1 MRLVMALV
9 GLAAVTGFA
18 DAPIEPVYAGPLPA
32 AQATAAELS
41 QEVLYEASVVHVLSL
56 RYQSDRAQA
65 NYLGTE
71 VASSQATVDS
81 LRSRSS
87 HTESLLREEAL
98 FSYTDEIP
106 SASTAAQFGTNLV
119 ELAAQRAYL
128 SLTLG
133 DVSAT
138 VVQLQGEQSQLGRA
152 LATLKRQYR
161 SEVETGA
168 LAADQRDRA
177 IEEAASLQ
185 DMLAQAQAQVATLTA
200 EQHAQAGL
208 PVGNGIVSAVNQQL
222 GTGSSAVRTS
232 AATVSPATS
241 AAPAT
246 PGPSPAT
253 TLSPTAGP
261 VTTLPVTTVP
271 VTTVPVT
278 TVPVTT
284 VPVTTVPPTTVP
296 VTTVPAPA
304 ASPGASAAGEPP
316 PAGGVWLELR
326 DCESGD
332 NYQEDTGN
340 GFYGAYQFAASTWS
354 GLGLPGLASDA
365 PYWLQDEAAQRLQAQ
380 DGWSPW
386 PACSATLGL

>member
-1 MRLVMALV
+1 MCLLMVLV
-9 GLAAVTGFA
+9 GLAAVTA
-18 DAPIEPVYAGPLPA
+18 LVDAPGEPVSADPLPSA
-32 AQATAAELS
+32 EATAAELS
-41 QEVLYEASVVHVLSL
+41 QEVLYEASVVHELSV
-56 RYQSDRAQA
+56 RYQSDRAEV

-71 VASSQATVDS
+71 VAGSQATVDS
-81 LRSRSS
+81 LRSRSR

-98 FSYTDEIP
+98 FSYTDEVP
-106 SASTAAQFGTNLV
+106 AASTAAQFGSNPV

-133 DVSAT
+133 DVSST
-138 VVQLQGEQSQLGRA
+138 VLQLQGEQSQLGRA
-152 LATLKRQYR
+152 LATLKQQYR
-161 SEVETGA
+161 NEVETGA
-168 LAADQRDRA
+168 IAADQRDRA

-185 DMLAQAQAQVATLTA
+185 DMLDQAQAQVATLTA

-208 PVGNGIVSAVNQQL
+208 PVGNGIVNAVNQQL
-222 GTGSSAVRTS
+222 GTGSPGDRTS
-232 AATVSPATS
+232 AAAGSAAPGGQPSS
-241 AAPAT
+241 AAPA
-246 PGPSPAT
+246 
-253 TLSPTAGP
+253 P
-261 VTTLPVTTVP
+261 VTTLPATTAP

-284 VPVTTVPPTTVP
+284 VPVTTVPPTT
-296 VTTVPAPA
+296 APA
-304 ASPGASAAGEPP
+304 ASSGASAAGEPP

-365 PYWLQDEAAQRLQAQ
+365 PYWLQDEAAQRLQAE